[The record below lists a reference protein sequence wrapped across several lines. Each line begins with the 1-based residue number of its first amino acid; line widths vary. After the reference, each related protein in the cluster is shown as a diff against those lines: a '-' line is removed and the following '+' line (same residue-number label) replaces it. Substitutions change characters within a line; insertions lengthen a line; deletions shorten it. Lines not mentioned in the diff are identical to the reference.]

1 MKVSREELARSFATA
16 LSHLIEVQRRVV
28 TGAMSAVLG
37 RGGKTAVAEV
47 SGVSR
52 NNVIKAE
59 REVVADIEP
68 SSRQRAVDGGG
79 SNGHR
84 VKMWRIEVSKVPVE
98 IGLEI
103 TVCHYPSGTS
113 KWNENEHKMFSFI
126 SMNWRGR
133 PLISYRTI
141 TELISAITSAKGLT
155 IGAEEDLNHYETR
168 SKVVTPNSPPCPSP
182 ATSSTGTG
190 TGRLPDLSL
199 GEPLWL

>member
-28 TGAMSAVLG
+28 TGAVSAVLG
-37 RGGKTAVAEV
+37 RGGKTAMAEV
-47 SGVSR
+47 SGMSR
-52 NNVIKAE
+52 NTVIKAE

-84 VKMWRIEVSKVPVE
+84 VQMWRNELSNVPVE

-113 KWNENEHKMFSFI
+113 KRNENEHKMFSFI

-133 PLISYRTI
+133 PLVSYRTI

-155 IGAEEDLNHYETR
+155 IRRGGPQPPRDPLKGSDAEFTTVPLTR
-168 SKVVTPNSPPCPSP
+168 HEFHGGWNWTIARSES
-182 ATSSTGTG
+182 
-190 TGRLPDLSL
+190 R
-199 GEPLWL
+199 

>member
-1 MKVSREELARSFATA
+1 MKDWAEVHRLRHREERSERSIAR
-16 LSHLIEVQRRVV
+16 L
-28 TGAMSAVLG
+28 LG
-37 RGGKTAVAEV
+37 M
-47 SGVSR
+47 SR
-52 NNVIKAE
+52 NTVIKAE

-84 VKMWRIEVSKVPVE
+84 VKMWRIELSKVPVE

-103 TVCHYPSGTS
+103 TVCHYPSLTS

-133 PLISYRTI
+133 PLVSYRTV

-155 IGAEEDLNHYETR
+155 IGGEEDLNHYETG

-182 ATSSTGTG
+182 ATISTGAG
-190 TGRLPDLSL
+190 TRRLPDPSL